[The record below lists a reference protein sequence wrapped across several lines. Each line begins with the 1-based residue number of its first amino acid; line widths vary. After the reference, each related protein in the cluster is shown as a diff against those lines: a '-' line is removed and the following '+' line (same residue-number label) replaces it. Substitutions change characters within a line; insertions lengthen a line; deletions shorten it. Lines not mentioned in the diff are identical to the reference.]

1 MFGVINRLLILV
13 HPMGG
18 KSLYTEYILVVFVVP
33 KRSNALF
40 KRMACS
46 EILLELCPAEA
57 NVLSD
62 AGTIRN
68 VNIEMYLLSGF

>member
-1 MFGVINRLLILV
+1 MFGIINCLVILV

-18 KSLYTEYILVVFVVP
+18 KSLYTEYILVVFVVL
-33 KRSNALF
+33 KHSNALF
-40 KRMACS
+40 KMMVCC

-62 AGTIRN
+62 ARTICN
-68 VNIEMYLLSGF
+68 VNIEMYLLSRF